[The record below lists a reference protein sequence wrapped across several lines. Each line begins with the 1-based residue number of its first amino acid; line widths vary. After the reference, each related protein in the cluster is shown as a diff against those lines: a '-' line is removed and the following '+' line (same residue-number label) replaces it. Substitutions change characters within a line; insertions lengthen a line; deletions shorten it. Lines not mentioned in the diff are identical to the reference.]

1 MSLGLLMM
9 VKKDLLAQDFE
20 GIMKYFRVN
29 IPKRLRW
36 IPWIITSLS
45 TVVRSEEH
53 AKTLMKTVVG
63 IKIKN
68 LSKYEKDWR
77 RKKEAERLAEDPVT
91 RWRKTKNLMEM
102 TKDKSQTMSLL
113 DLEQA
118 CALIFYRTAPLCKLS
133 RRSVQKLFKLGRL
146 VEVNWKARWIQLNWW
161 KIKARW
167 KLSRDKKRDKLD
179 LIG

>member
-36 IPWIITSLS
+36 IPWIISSPT

-91 RWRKTKNLMEM
+91 RCRKTNKLMEM
-102 TKDKSQTMSLL
+102 LKDKSQTKSLL

-118 CALIFYRTAPLCKLS
+118 CTPMFYLTAPLCKLL
-133 RRSVQKLFKLGRL
+133 RRSVLKLFKLGRL
-146 VEVNWKARWIQLNWW
+146 DEGNWNGQ
-161 KIKARW
+161 RW
-167 KLSRDKKRDKLD
+167 KLMSWNGQR
-179 LIG
+179 